1 MPSTCSCR
9 FLELFMAFL
18 ARPSCELS
26 VGSNMPSSFACVAFS
41 FITMAD
47 WLVPFLV
54 CTNTITW

>member
-1 MPSTCSCR
+1 
-9 FLELFMAFL
+9 MAFL